1 MKKLFG
7 ILALACCLLS
17 SCSKDDESPFEG
29 KDNHILSFSLT
40 VGGTTYDAAI
50 SGKKIVI
57 TVPVNVDLTGAT
69 VTYELCEQATVS
81 PDPATIETWNDD
93 QQFRIKAYNG
103 ATADYTYS
111 VSRTEVS
118 NPGDVALLTQ
128 ADVEALGQSGTTVI
142 DGNLIVGT
150 GAPADEETAIKDLSP
165 LRSLTRVNYNIVI
178 NNSFAGATLDGLDG
192 LTKAGGLY
200 IGTANTACNPQD
212 TLRIELPGL
221 TQIGDIVINSPLV
234 VSFAAPQLTSGG
246 SILFNAP
253 SLASVDFGA
262 LKSCAGDIAFKGSSS
277 APNQRLTEALFP
289 ALVSLSGSFS
299 VEYHYELAKLSFS
312 GLTAVG
318 GDFRVGSGALGRID
332 MNVLA
337 QLELPRL
344 VTVNG
349 SVTIAAKQMPS
360 LSMPALTRTGG
371 FSFIGGDYYSESPF
385 TTLELPALAT
395 VAGTLKLGQLKKMES
410 LSLPALKS
418 CTNIEIDAL
427 TLVTSLDFSQIADL
441 EDLSITSAYELTDLK
456 LASTIH
462 GDVSLN
468 GAQRNYLVRFSGVET
483 IEGALTLSNFKGSEI
498 SLDGIKR
505 VGSFTPGSCSEL
517 TTLSLPDLEIA
528 DSLFKIFSFN
538 KLTTVNAPA
547 LTRAG
552 DLSFE
557 SNYELQNLE
566 FPVLQEVTRTFNY
579 EGASWEYGRSQVK
592 ITGFP
597 GLSALKKVGKI
608 TISGCGHLTD
618 FTGLKNTLT
627 SLTADDWSVMD
638 CAYNPTYEQMKNGEY
653 KK

>member
-29 KDNHILSFSLT
+29 KDNHILSFSPDGRRHDVRRRHL
-40 VGGTTYDAAI
+40 
-50 SGKKIVI
+50 GKKIVI

-192 LTKAGGLY
+192 LAKAGGPY

-253 SLASVDFGA
+253 NLASVDFGA
-262 LKSCAGDIAFKGSSS
+262 LALRGRHCV
-277 APNQRLTEALFP
+277 QRLLIRPEPTADGR
-289 ALVSLSGSFS
+289 LSSRRWS
-299 VEYHYELAKLSFS
+299 P
-312 GLTAVG
+312 
-318 GDFRVGSGALGRID
+318 FRVPFRS
-332 MNVLA
+332 N
-337 QLELPRL
+337 
-344 VTVNG
+344 
-349 SVTIAAKQMPS
+349 TITNWPNC
-360 LSMPALTRTGG
+360 LS
-371 FSFIGGDYYSESPF
+371 
-385 TTLELPALAT
+385 
-395 VAGTLKLGQLKKMES
+395 
-410 LSLPALKS
+410 
-418 CTNIEIDAL
+418 
-427 TLVTSLDFSQIADL
+427 
-441 EDLSITSAYELTDLK
+441 
-456 LASTIH
+456 
-462 GDVSLN
+462 
-468 GAQRNYLVRFSGVET
+468 
-483 IEGALTLSNFKGSEI
+483 
-498 SLDGIKR
+498 
-505 VGSFTPGSCSEL
+505 
-517 TTLSLPDLEIA
+517 PD
-528 DSLFKIFSFN
+528 
-538 KLTTVNAPA
+538 
-547 LTRAG
+547 
-552 DLSFE
+552 
-557 SNYELQNLE
+557 
-566 FPVLQEVTRTFNY
+566 
-579 EGASWEYGRSQVK
+579 
-592 ITGFP
+592 
-597 GLSALKKVGKI
+597 
-608 TISGCGHLTD
+608 
-618 FTGLKNTLT
+618 
-627 SLTADDWSVMD
+627 
-638 CAYNPTYEQMKNGEY
+638 
-653 KK
+653 